1 MPEERTAADAEE
13 TKPFVIFRLGDEEF
27 GMDVTNIK
35 EIARITKITRV
46 PHTPDFIEGIINLRG
61 SLSTVINLR
70 KRFGFEP
77 KEIDANSRIIIAELE
92 DKPVGMLVDAA
103 TEVLR
108 IPVSDIE
115 ATPELVTTEISKELL
130 CGVGKVENRLI
141 FLLDLKQVLAKKD
154 LEELK
159 ELEERE

>member
-13 TKPFVIFRLGDEEF
+13 TKQFVIFRLGDEEF
-27 GMDVTNIK
+27 GMDVTNIM

-115 ATPELVTTEISKELL
+115 ATPELATTEISKEFLW
-130 CGVGKVENRLI
+130 GVGKVENRLI

-159 ELEERE
+159 EFEERE